1 MPFATNPADH
11 VRTYFEDSGAGG
23 APVLFYTGFAD
34 PLEVAKASRLAQALA
49 GEFRLIEVDLRRRG
63 TDERSDW

>member
-1 MPFATNPADH
+1 MAFATNPADH
-11 VRTYFEDSGAGG
+11 VRTYFEDSGDAG

-49 GEFRLIEVDLRRRG
+49 GEFRLI
-63 TDERSDW
+63 